1 MLKKLHENFKVIF
14 GEESRESFFA
24 SARKFRLSEE
34 TSIDENLAYGTYAA
48 AKERNDGMISV
59 SFGEGKYTLPLDNLD
74 SEVDLEF
81 IASVVE
87 AYKSCGYSIKKG
99 LDIIYHMDVPT
110 EEGYC
115 YMIAEEEGGH
125 SFRKIVGM
133 EILSIHRNE
142 SMVVVKTIT
151 GRANGVALFI
161 DQLKNPHIIATLAGE
176 NALLVIPDRTGH
188 LNKIEREL
196 SKIAAGG

>member
-74 SEVDLEF
+74 SEIDLEF

-110 EEGYC
+110 EEGY
-115 YMIAEEEGGH
+115 
-125 SFRKIVGM
+125 
-133 EILSIHRNE
+133 
-142 SMVVVKTIT
+142 
-151 GRANGVALFI
+151 
-161 DQLKNPHIIATLAGE
+161 
-176 NALLVIPDRTGH
+176 
-188 LNKIEREL
+188 
-196 SKIAAGG
+196 SKINSLKYATIQAFNRIEGFQADNLRILRMTS

>member
-24 SARKFRLSEE
+24 SARTNSLSEE
-34 TSIDENLAYGTYAA
+34 RSVEGSQAYGTYAA

-59 SFGEGKYTLPLDNLD
+59 SFGKEKYTLPLDNLD

-99 LDIIYHMDVPT
+99 LDIIYQMEIPK
-110 EEGYC
+110 EEGYSKVNSLK
-115 YMIAEEEGGH
+115 YATIQAFNRIEG
-125 SFRKIVGM
+125 FQADNLR
-133 EILSIHRNE
+133 ILR
-142 SMVVVKTIT
+142 MV
-151 GRANGVALFI
+151 
-161 DQLKNPHIIATLAGE
+161 
-176 NALLVIPDRTGH
+176 
-188 LNKIEREL
+188 
-196 SKIAAGG
+196 S